1 MDECLESGVGTDMM
15 ETWQALCH
23 HKNSIVGKTS
33 QSALCFYLSLT
44 IVFQTKHL
52 QHFIDEETE
61 SFYGLQEISQ
71 LACFIVE
78 VPDTLLGA
86 AYALNFY

>member
-1 MDECLESGVGTDMM
+1 MWLKGALGMIIFFSTENQKFAVQMWSCKFWEGMDECLESGVGTDMM

-52 QHFIDEETE
+52 
-61 SFYGLQEISQ
+61 
-71 LACFIVE
+71 
-78 VPDTLLGA
+78 
-86 AYALNFY
+86 

>member
-52 QHFIDEETE
+52 
-61 SFYGLQEISQ
+61 
-71 LACFIVE
+71 
-78 VPDTLLGA
+78 
-86 AYALNFY
+86 